1 MKQLIKGTA
10 VIMDGE
16 TIENVLIGEPSQD
29 GRSCTLGIP
38 KGDAHIWND
47 KIVRFFGRNYRT
59 KGIPEQGIEENIP
72 LCWHKKIKA
81 EILDITGNCTVYEN
95 KTFIRHVFRNVY
107 FCDRRGE
114 KLTKN
119 SYETADGISLK
130 IYSCSGQDGYR
141 PHSGDMLVL
150 SETDFEF
157 DTSTQQTA
165 YESMNAF
172 RTAFPDFSVIQEVSV
187 ELCGELPD
195 FIITAR

>member
-16 TIENVLIGEPSQD
+16 TIENVLIGEPSSD

-38 KGDAHIWND
+38 KGDDHVWTD

-95 KTFIRHVFRNVY
+95 KTFIRHVFRSVH
-107 FCDRRGE
+107 FCDLRGE
-114 KLTKN
+114 KLSRT
-119 SYETADGISLK
+119 STQTVGAVSVK
-130 IYSCSGQDGYR
+130 IYSCSGQDGYI
-141 PHSGDMLVL
+141 PHAGDMIVL
-150 SETDFEF
+150 SEADFEF
-157 DTSTQQTA
+157 DTSDQQTVF
-165 YESMNAF
+165 ESMNAF
-172 RTAFPDFSVIQEVSV
+172 RTAYPDYAVTDTVSL

-195 FIITAR
+195 IIITAG